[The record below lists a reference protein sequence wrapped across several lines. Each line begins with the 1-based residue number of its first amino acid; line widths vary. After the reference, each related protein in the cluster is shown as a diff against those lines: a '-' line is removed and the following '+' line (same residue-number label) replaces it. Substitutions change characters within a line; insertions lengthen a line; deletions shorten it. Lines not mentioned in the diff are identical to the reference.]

1 MNGRWVERVTVF
13 VCNGVWVYRS
23 VGVMECWVR
32 WGADF
37 SHSPFLPLSDFAV
50 VSNEELKEKNQ
61 TIEFEKVERKQ

>member
-1 MNGRWVERVTVF
+1 
-13 VCNGVWVYRS
+13 
-23 VGVMECWVR
+23 MECWVR

-61 TIEFEKVERKQ
+61 TLEFEKVGRKQ